1 MKSKNH
7 ASRIGLLYILDLEV
21 FHGFAC
27 MRCRSSTDEP
37 AAANEAEAWDWGFV
51 AWDSLTLINVDP
63 LSSIAFSELCFLK
76 RPNQTRGSYEIIY

>member
-1 MKSKNH
+1 
-7 ASRIGLLYILDLEV
+7 
-21 FHGFAC
+21 

-76 RPNQTRGSYEIIY
+76 RPNQTRGAYEIILVASNYKDMIYRSYRS

>member
-7 ASRIGLLYILDLEV
+7 ASRNW
-21 FHGFAC
+21 FAIHTRPRSSLPWVKTC

-51 AWDSLTLINVDP
+51 AWDSLTLIKC
-63 LSSIAFSELCFLK
+63 LIL
-76 RPNQTRGSYEIIY
+76 